1 MEDALRTLRERG
13 LDAEPVLRGLDSAAP
28 VTVSAYGQ
36 LWWRI
41 ADAIDDEFFGL
52 SSSPMRRGSFELLC
66 HCVITCATLHEAL
79 QRALKFLAVILDR
92 PRATLHIANH
102 QAVLKIEPE
111 LEPRSAFAYRT
122 FWLIVL
128 GVACWLIAKRM
139 PIQRV
144 EFACQAPVDRLDYHS
159 FFGQE
164 VRFESSATLISFD
177 QSYLSQPV
185 VRGPQDIAKFLSSA
199 PTNLLV
205 RYQHDQTVTRQVRNI
220 LKDKRLG
227 AWPDFV
233 QTACEVGLTPSELR
247 RKLKAEGQ
255 SYSAIKDEVRMGF
268 AQAALRDKSLTIA
281 ELSSALGYSEPSAFY
296 RAYRKVTGLTPRASS
311 KPFT

>member
-1 MEDALRTLRERG
+1 MDDALRTLRERG
-13 LDAEPVLRGLDSAAP
+13 LDAGPVLRGLDSAAP

-66 HCVITCATLHEAL
+66 HCVITCGTLHEAL

-92 PRATLHIANH
+92 PRATLHIANR

-122 FWLIVL
+122 FWLIVM

-144 EFACQAPVDRLDYHS
+144 EFACPAPVDRLDYHT

-185 VRGPQDIAKFLSSA
+185 VRGPEDIAKFLSGA
-199 PTNLLV
+199 PANLLV
-205 RYQHDQTVTRQVRNI
+205 RYQHDQTVTRQVRDI
-220 LKDKRLG
+220 LKDQRF
-227 AWPDFV
+227 AARSDFGQV
-233 QTACEVGLTPSELR
+233 ASELALTPSILR
-247 RKLKAEGQ
+247 RRLKTEGQ
-255 SYSAIKDEVRMGF
+255 SYSAIKDEVRIGF
-268 AQAALRDKSLTIA
+268 AKEALRDQAITIA
-281 ELSSALGYSEPSAFY
+281 ELSSSLGYSEPSAFY
-296 RAYRKVTGLTPRASS
+296 RAYRKITGLTPRQSC
-311 KPFT
+311 KPGT